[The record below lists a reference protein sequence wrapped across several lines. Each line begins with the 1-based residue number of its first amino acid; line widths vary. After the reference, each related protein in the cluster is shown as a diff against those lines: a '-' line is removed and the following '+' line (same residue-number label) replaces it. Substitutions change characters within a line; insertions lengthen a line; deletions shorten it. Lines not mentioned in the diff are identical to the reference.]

1 MFDQT
6 GYIIKLRRKNRLYE
20 ATLFII
26 GVLLLIASRLIV
38 ADYEKL
44 SVCMS
49 LNYQYKSYLERATNV
64 PPNAPNPIEYQLLP
78 VPLKNN

>member
-6 GYIIKLRRKNRLYE
+6 DYIIKLRRKNRLYE

-44 SVCMS
+44 SACMS
-49 LNYQYKSYLERATNV
+49 LNYQYKTYLERATNV
-64 PPNAPNPIEYQLLP
+64 APNVREPIETLLMP